1 VRVVDVSRMRCFQG
15 SGGPVLRPRWSSAGV
30 AEPTF
35 VPPHESHDRRWHLFA
50 REGDSVFHHVSDDG
64 VAWERLRGSAIEG
77 AARPYLLIEPDGY
90 VLFYERVGRRRA
102 PASSWI
108 EAMVSRDLTS
118 WSSPRA
124 VLSPTLAWHSAA
136 ALGRSVGSPSC
147 LRLRDGRYA
156 LYYGAGLVL
165 LDDCGLVE
173 PRALGVA
180 FGPSALGPFTS
191 IDAPLLEPDAA
202 DPGANLAAGTAR
214 VLALEDGFV
223 ALQCGAYT
231 DERGRSRA
239 AVRAL
244 ASADGEAFSSLSDT
258 PVLAPATGFMRSH
271 VRSVDAR
278 RVGGRLRLYFQARSG
293 WNRFIARES
302 IGMADLA

>member
-15 SGGPVLRPRWSSAGV
+15 SGGPVLRPRWGSTGV
-30 AEPTF
+30 VEPTF

-50 REGDSVFHHVSDDG
+50 REGDAVYHHVSDDG
-64 VAWERLRGSAIEG
+64 VVWQRLRGSAIQG

-90 VLFYERVGRRRA
+90 VLFYERVARRGP

-108 EAMVSRDLTS
+108 EAMVSRDLST
-118 WSSPRA
+118 WSSPRVA
-124 VLSPTLAWHSAA
+124 LSPTLSWHASGE
-136 ALGRSVGSPSC
+136 LGRSVGSPTC

-156 LYYGAGLVL
+156 LYYGAGLTRL
-165 LDDCGLVE
+165 EDCRLVE
-173 PRALGVA
+173 PRALGAA
-180 FGPSALGPFTS
+180 FGPSALGPFRS

-214 VLALEDGFV
+214 ILGLEDGLV
-223 ALQCGAYT
+223 ALQCGVYT
-231 DERGRSRA
+231 DERGRSRS

-244 ASADGEAFSSLSDT
+244 GSSDGEAFSSLSDT
-258 PVLAPATGFMRSH
+258 PVLAPGAGFMRSH
-271 VRSVDAR
+271 IRSLDVR
-278 RVGGRLRLYFQARSG
+278 RVGGRLRLYFHARSA
-293 WNRFIARES
+293 WNRAIARES